1 MTILYHTILG
11 ILLLIVVTLV
21 FICYEHNT
29 HNGVQDTQVGYQS
42 ITIGNHPECKVD
54 IPLETW
60 EHLNEMQV
68 YHWVSACE
76 DAVNATE

>member
-1 MTILYHTILG
+1 MTIWNNTFLAVLMI
-11 ILLLIVVTLV
+11 IAVTLMIIGWV
-21 FICYEHNT
+21 YELSIQEDARIEE
-29 HNGVQDTQVGYQS
+29 VKI

-60 EHLNEMQV
+60 EHLNEMNV

-76 DAVNATE
+76 DAVNVTE